1 MTRQSLDFYKDQ
13 LKNANLDTLEEMIKE
28 ATEMPFRQKI
38 LFYAAI
44 NRGMVE
50 NVRSAIAR
58 YLYTNQPTE
67 S

>member
-1 MTRQSLDFYKDQ
+1 MTRQSLDFYKEQ
-13 LKNANLDTLEEMIKE
+13 VKNSSLDTLKTMIDQ
-28 ATEMPFRQKI
+28 AGEMPANQKR

-67 S
+67 Y